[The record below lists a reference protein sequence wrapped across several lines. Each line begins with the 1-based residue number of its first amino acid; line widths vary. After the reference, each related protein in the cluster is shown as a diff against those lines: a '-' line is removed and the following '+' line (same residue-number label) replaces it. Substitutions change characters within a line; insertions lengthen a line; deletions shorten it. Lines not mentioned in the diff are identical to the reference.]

1 MNIYDFFDS
10 PDIAAH
16 CPSIQMSKE
25 YEQSNVDQGHDLPFE
40 IGAQKFVWNS
50 LKAESIITKHGIF
63 FEEAATIL
71 IREDTRTFH
80 NSDNSDIDEDWF
92 ISVGFSNGANE
103 LAVIYYMR
111 DKNNVIRIYSARRA
125 TDRDKKLLE
134 DFENNI
140 AIEAF
145 DFYDFSN
152 MRSVPNPWKK

>member
-1 MNIYDFFDS
+1 
-10 PDIAAH
+10 
-16 CPSIQMSKE
+16 MSKE
-25 YEQSNVDQGHDLPFE
+25 NEPSNIDKGHDIPFE
-40 IGAQKFVWNS
+40 IGEQKFVWNS
-50 LKAESIITKHGIF
+50 LKAEFNITKHGVS
-63 FEEAATIL
+63 FEVAATIL

-80 NSDNSDIDEDWF
+80 NSDYSDINEDWF
-92 ISVGFSNGANE
+92 ISVGFSNEANE

-134 DFENNI
+134 AFENNI

-152 MRSVPNPWKK
+152 MRSVHNPWKK